1 MSERAWFRS
10 LYWRIAIGFVAF
22 LAALMVVQGA
32 VTVWFLARSSDA
44 VAGRSTLDLAALV
57 ASDLS
62 TAWSADEN
70 LDVDAYLREHYG
82 SHWRPVALVLPDGRM
97 FLSQPDA
104 DVPPLLRE
112 AALRRLTHRGSGPGR
127 GGGQGFGPGA
137 GLGPGPGLEARG
149 GRGPGRPA
157 AFYPVVVQDRVRAMV
172 LVPPNAPLA
181 VVIRQVAPVGMTIAA
196 LLVIIGTMLASVF
209 IFRPAHKRLGQLENA
224 ARRLGTGDAMA
235 RAPETGGDEIAA
247 VARAFNRMAADLNA
261 RAEALRAADHD
272 RRQLLADVSHELM
285 TPLTAIRG
293 YLETLAMVELEL
305 NADTRQRY
313 LGIVREE
320 TARLERLIG
329 DLMDLARLEAGGGA
343 LVRTE
348 IPVEELFRRVIER
361 HERDAG
367 LRQVTLTSRIDPA
380 SMTVHVDPVRVEQA
394 LQNLAANALRHTGSG
409 GSIELVAAS
418 RPDGTLLSVR
428 DTGEGIPAEHIGH
441 VVDRFYKADTSR
453 AGDQRGSGLGLSIV
467 KAIVERHGGRLTVR
481 SQEGLETVF
490 EIVLPCQPGDGRP
503 DAPKPLQYAGAK
515 AASPADASPCPVR
528 PSCRPAAS
536 ASVSSAHGSSAAGTG
551 GTAVVAPASALS

>member
-44 VAGRSTLDLAALV
+44 IAGRSTLDLAALV
-57 ASDLS
+57 ASDLG
-62 TAWSADEN
+62 TAWSVDEN
-70 LDVDAYLREHYG
+70 LDVETYLREHYG
-82 SHWRPVALVLPDGRM
+82 SHWRPVALVLPDGRVL
-97 FLSQPDA
+97 LSQPGA
-104 DVPPLLRE
+104 EVPPLLRE
-112 AALRRLTHRGSGPGR
+112 TALRRLMRSALRPGA
-127 GGGQGFGPGA
+127 GAGPGA
-137 GLGPGPGLEARG
+137 GLGPGRGGRQGLGPGAGLGPGMEGRG

-181 VVIRQVAPVGMTIAA
+181 LVIRQVAPVGLAIAA
-196 LLVIIGTMLASVF
+196 LLVLVGTMLASVF
-209 IFRPAHKRLGQLENA
+209 IFRPAHRRLGQLEEA
-224 ARRLGTGDAMA
+224 ARRLGTGDATA
-235 RAPETGGDEIAA
+235 RAPDSGGDEIAA
-247 VARAFNRMAADLNA
+247 VARAFNQMAADLSA
-261 RAEALRAADHD
+261 RAEALQTADHD

-293 YLETLAMVELEL
+293 YLETLAMAELAL

-348 IPVEELFRRVIER
+348 MPVNELFRRVIER

-367 LRQVTLTSRIDPA
+367 LKHVTLTSRITPP
-380 SMTVHVDPVRVEQA
+380 SITVHVDPVRMEQA
-394 LQNLAANALRHTGSG
+394 IQNLAANALRHTGSG
-409 GSIELVAAS
+409 GTVQLVAGVG
-418 RPDGTLLSVR
+418 PHTTLLSVR
-428 DTGEGIPAEHIGH
+428 DTGEGIPAAHISH
-441 VVDRFYKADTSR
+441 VFDRFYKADTSR

-467 KAIVERHGGRLTVR
+467 KAIIERHGGRITVR

-490 EIVLPCQPGDGRP
+490 EIELPRQP
-503 DAPKPLQYAGAK
+503 
-515 AASPADASPCPVR
+515 
-528 PSCRPAAS
+528 PSLSAAAS
-536 ASVSSAHGSSAAGTG
+536 ASAGGNQPLRDSS
-551 GTAVVAPASALS
+551 LRE

>member
-57 ASDLS
+57 ASDLGA
-62 TAWSADEN
+62 AWSADES
-70 LDVDAYLREHYG
+70 LDLEAYLKEHYS

-97 FLSQPDA
+97 FVSHPDA
-104 DVPPLLRE
+104 EVPPLLRD
-112 AALRRLTHRGSGPGR
+112 AALRRLTRRAMGPGGGPGTGAGVGPGSGMGRGPGMGPGR
-127 GGGQGFGPGA
+127 GGRQGFGPGA
-137 GLGPGPGLEARG
+137 GLGPGAGTELGG
-149 GRGPGRPA
+149 GRGAGRPA
-157 AFYPVVVQDRVRAMV
+157 AFFPVLVQDRVRAMV

-181 VVIRQVAPVGMTIAA
+181 VVIRQVAPVGLAIAA
-196 LLVIIGTMLASVF
+196 LLVLIGTTFASVF
-209 IFRPAHKRLGQLENA
+209 IFRPAHKRLGQLEEA
-224 ARRLGTGDAMA
+224 ARRFGIGDGTA

-247 VARAFNRMAADLNA
+247 VARAFNRMAADLSA
-261 RAEALRAADHD
+261 RAAALQAADHD

-293 YLETLAMVELEL
+293 YLETLAMAELDL

-361 HERDAG
+361 HEREAG
-367 LRQVTLTSRIDPA
+367 IKHVTLSSRIDPP
-380 SMTVHVDPVRVEQA
+380 SMTVQVDPVRMEQA

-409 GSIELVAAS
+409 ATIDLAACV
-418 RPDGTLLSVR
+418 RPDSVVLSVR
-428 DTGEGIPAEHIGH
+428 DTGEGIPAEHLGH
-441 VVDRFYKADTSR
+441 VFDRFYKADTSR
-453 AGDQRGSGLGLSIV
+453 AGDNRGSGLGLSIV
-467 KAIVERHGGRLTVR
+467 KAIVERHKGRITVR

-490 EIVLPCQPGDGRP
+490 DIVLPR
-503 DAPKPLQYAGAK
+503 
-515 AASPADASPCPVR
+515 
-528 PSCRPAAS
+528 
-536 ASVSSAHGSSAAGTG
+536 
-551 GTAVVAPASALS
+551 

>member
-32 VTVWFLARSSDA
+32 VTVWFLARSSDDI
-44 VAGRSTLDLAALV
+44 AGRSTVDLAALV
-57 ASDLS
+57 ASDLG

-70 LDVDAYLREHYG
+70 LDVEAYLREHYG

-97 FLSQPDA
+97 FLSQSDA
-104 DVPPLLRE
+104 DVPPALRE
-112 AALRRLTHRGSGPGR
+112 AALRRLTRSGPGAGMGPGRGGRPGSGPGAGMGPGR
-127 GGGQGFGPGA
+127 GGGPGLGPGA
-137 GLGPGPGLEARG
+137 GLGPGRGGGPGMGLGSGIDLGG
-149 GRGPGRPA
+149 GRGPRRSA
-157 AFYPVVVQDRVRAMV
+157 AFFPVVVQDRVRAIV
-172 LVPPNAPLA
+172 LIPPNAPLA
-181 VVIRQVAPVGMTIAA
+181 VVIRQVAPVGLTIAA
-196 LLVIIGTMLASVF
+196 LLVVIGTMFASVF
-209 IFRPAHKRLGQLENA
+209 IFRPAHKRLGQLEHA
-224 ARRLGTGDAMA
+224 ADRLGTGDATA

-247 VARAFNRMAADLNA
+247 VARAFNRMAADLSS

-293 YLETLAMVELEL
+293 YLETLSMAELEL
-305 NADTRQRY
+305 NVDTRQRY

-343 LVRTE
+343 LIRTE
-348 IPVEELFRRVIER
+348 ILVEELFRRVIER
-361 HERDAG
+361 HEREAG
-367 LRQVTLTSRIDPA
+367 LKHVTLTSRVDPP
-380 SMTVHVDPVRVEQA
+380 SMSVDVDPVRIEQA

-409 GSIELVAAS
+409 GRIELGACA
-418 RPDGTLLSVR
+418 RPDGAVLSVR
-428 DTGEGIPAEHIGH
+428 DTGEGIPAEHLGH
-441 VVDRFYKADTSR
+441 VFDRFYKADTSR

-467 KAIVERHGGRLTVR
+467 KAIIGRHGGRVTVR

-490 EIVLPCQPGDGRP
+490 DILLPRRDGE
-503 DAPKPLQYAGAK
+503 
-515 AASPADASPCPVR
+515 
-528 PSCRPAAS
+528 
-536 ASVSSAHGSSAAGTG
+536 
-551 GTAVVAPASALS
+551 

>member
-57 ASDLS
+57 ASDLG

-70 LDVDAYLREHYG
+70 LDVEAYLREHYS

-97 FLSQPDA
+97 FLSHPDA
-104 DVPPLLRE
+104 EVPPLLRE
-112 AALRRLTHRGSGPGR
+112 AALRRLTRRALVPGPGMGPGR
-127 GGGQGFGPGA
+127 GTGLGRGGRQGFGPGGGL
-137 GLGPGPGLEARG
+137 GLGPGMEAGG
-149 GRGPGRPA
+149 GRGAGRPV
-157 AFYPVVVQDRVRAMV
+157 AFFPVMVNNSVRAMV

-181 VVIRQVAPVGMTIAA
+181 VVIRQVAPVGLGIAA
-196 LLVIIGTMLASVF
+196 LLVIIGTTFASMF
-209 IFRPAHKRLGQLENA
+209 IFRPAHKRLGQLEDA
-224 ARRLGTGDAMA
+224 ARRLGIGDRTA

-247 VARAFNRMAADLNA
+247 VARAFNRMAADLSA
-261 RAEALRAADHD
+261 RAEALQTADHD

-293 YLETLAMVELEL
+293 YLETLAMAELDL

-348 IPVEELFRRVIER
+348 IRVEELFRRVIER
-361 HERDAG
+361 HHRDAG
-367 LRQVTLTSRIDPA
+367 IKHVTMTSRIDPP
-380 SMTVHVDPVRVEQA
+380 STTVNVDPVRMEQA

-409 GSIELVAAS
+409 ATIELEACQ
-418 RPDGTLLSVR
+418 RPDSVVLSVR

-441 VVDRFYKADTSR
+441 VFDRFYKADTSR
-453 AGDQRGSGLGLSIV
+453 AGDNRGSGLGLSIV
-467 KAIVERHGGRLTVR
+467 KAIVERHGGRITVR
-481 SQEGLETVF
+481 SQAGLETVF
-490 EIVLPCQPGDGRP
+490 DIVLPR
-503 DAPKPLQYAGAK
+503 
-515 AASPADASPCPVR
+515 
-528 PSCRPAAS
+528 
-536 ASVSSAHGSSAAGTG
+536 
-551 GTAVVAPASALS
+551 

>member
-44 VAGRSTLDLAALV
+44 IAGRSTLDLAALV
-57 ASDLS
+57 ASDLG
-62 TAWSADEN
+62 TAWSVDEN
-70 LDVDAYLREHYG
+70 LDVEAYLREHYG
-82 SHWRPVALVLPDGRM
+82 SHWRPVALVLPDGRVL
-97 FLSQPDA
+97 LSQPGA
-104 DVPPLLRE
+104 EVPPLLRE
-112 AALRRLTHRGSGPGR
+112 TALRRLIRSALRPGAGAGPGAGPGPGR
-127 GGGQGFGPGA
+127 GGRQGMGPGA
-137 GLGPGPGLEARG
+137 GL
-149 GRGPGRPA
+149 GPGRPA

-181 VVIRQVAPVGMTIAA
+181 VIIRQVAPVGLAIAA
-196 LLVIIGTMLASVF
+196 LLVLIGTMFASVF
-209 IFRPAHKRLGQLENA
+209 IFRPAHKRLGQLEEA
-224 ARRLGTGDAMA
+224 AKRLGTGDATA
-235 RAPETGGDEIAA
+235 RAPESGGDEIAA
-247 VARAFNRMAADLNA
+247 VARAFNRMAADLSA
-261 RAEALRAADHD
+261 RADALQTADHD

-293 YLETLAMVELEL
+293 YLETLAMAELAL

-348 IPVEELFRRVIER
+348 MPVDELFRRVIER

-367 LRQVTLTSRIDPA
+367 LKHVTLTSRITPP
-380 SMTVHVDPVRVEQA
+380 SITVHVDPVRMEQA
-394 LQNLAANALRHTGSG
+394 IQNLAANALRHTGSG
-409 GSIELVAAS
+409 GSIELVAGVG
-418 RPDGTLLSVR
+418 PDTTLLSVR
-428 DTGEGIPAEHIGH
+428 DTGEGIPAAHIGH
-441 VVDRFYKADTSR
+441 VFDRFYKADNSR

-467 KAIVERHGGRLTVR
+467 KAIVERHGGRITVR

-490 EIVLPCQPGDGRP
+490 EIELPRQPP
-503 DAPKPLQYAGAK
+503 
-515 AASPADASPCPVR
+515 SMPA
-528 PSCRPAAS
+528 AAS
-536 ASVSSAHGSSAAGTG
+536 ASTG
-551 GTAVVAPASALS
+551 GD

>member
-22 LAALMVVQGA
+22 LATLMVVQGA
-32 VTVWFLARSSDA
+32 VTVWFLARSSDT

-57 ASDLS
+57 ASDLG

-70 LDVDAYLREHYG
+70 LEVEAYLREHYG

-97 FLSQPDA
+97 FLSHPDA

-112 AALRRLTHRGSGPGR
+112 AALRRLTRR
-127 GGGQGFGPGA
+127 ALGPGA
-137 GLGPGPGLEARG
+137 GLGPGRGGGPGFGPGLGPGPGLEPGG
-149 GRGPGRPA
+149 GRGPRRPA
-157 AFYPVVVQDRVRAMV
+157 AFFPVVVHDRVRAMV

-181 VVIRQVAPVGMTIAA
+181 VVIRQVAPVGMAIAA
-196 LLVIIGTMLASVF
+196 LLVIIGTMFASVF
-209 IFRPAHKRLGQLENA
+209 IFRPAHRRLGQLEDA
-224 ARRLGTGDAMA
+224 ARRLGTGDATA

-247 VARAFNRMAADLNA
+247 VARAFNRMAADLSA

-293 YLETLAMVELEL
+293 YLETLAMAELEL

-348 IPVEELFRRVIER
+348 ILVEELFRRVIER

-367 LRQVTLTSRIDPA
+367 LKNATLTSHIDPP
-380 SMTVHVDPVRVEQA
+380 SMTVHVDPVRMEQA

-409 GSIELVAAS
+409 GRIEFGACA
-418 RPDGTLLSVR
+418 RPDSAVLSVR
-428 DTGEGIPAEHIGH
+428 DTGEGIPTEHIGH
-441 VVDRFYKADTSR
+441 VFDRFYKTDTSR

-467 KAIVERHGGRLTVR
+467 KAIVERHGGRVTVR

-490 EIVLPCQPGDGRP
+490 DIVLPRETGDGGFNTP
-503 DAPKPLQYAGAK
+503 
-515 AASPADASPCPVR
+515 
-528 PSCRPAAS
+528 
-536 ASVSSAHGSSAAGTG
+536 
-551 GTAVVAPASALS
+551 

>member
-32 VTVWFLARSSDA
+32 VTVWFLARSSDDI
-44 VAGRSTLDLAALV
+44 AGRSTLDLAALV
-57 ASDLS
+57 ASDIS
-62 TAWSADEN
+62 MAWSADET
-70 LDVDAYLREHYG
+70 LDIEAYLREHYG
-82 SHWRPVALVLPDGRM
+82 SHWRPVALVVPDGRM
-97 FLSQPDA
+97 FLSKPDA
-104 DVPPLLRE
+104 EVPPGLRE
-112 AALRRLTHRGSGPGR
+112 MALRRLTRAGMGPDSGLGRGRGGSQGSGRGGGQGLGPRGGMGPGR
-127 GGGQGFGPGA
+127 GGGPGMGP
-137 GLGPGPGLEARG
+137 GLGPGQGLDPGG
-149 GRGPGRPA
+149 GRGPRGLGVLI
-157 AFYPVVVQDRVRAMV
+157 PVVVQDRVRAMV

-181 VVIRQVAPVGMTIAA
+181 VVIRQVAPVGLAIAV
-196 LLVIIGTMLASVF
+196 LLVVIGTMFASVF
-209 IFRPAHKRLGQLENA
+209 IFRPAHKRLGQLEDA
-224 ARRLGTGDAMA
+224 ARRLGTGDATA

-247 VARAFNRMAADLNA
+247 VALTFNRMAADLSA
-261 RAEALRAADHD
+261 RAEALQAADHD

-293 YLETLAMVELEL
+293 YLETLAMAELEL

-313 LGIVREE
+313 LGVVREE

-343 LVRTE
+343 LVRTD
-348 IPVEELFRRVIER
+348 IRVEELFRRVIER

-367 LRQVTLTSRIDPA
+367 LKHVTLTSHIDPP
-380 SMTVHVDPVRVEQA
+380 SMSVDVDPVRMEQA

-409 GSIELVAAS
+409 GRVELDARA
-418 RPDGTLLSVR
+418 RPDGAVLSVR

-441 VVDRFYKADTSR
+441 VFDRFYKADTSR

-467 KAIVERHGGRLTVR
+467 KAIVERHGGSITVR

-490 EIVLPCQPGDGRP
+490 DIVLPRQTV
-503 DAPKPLQYAGAK
+503 DAG
-515 AASPADASPCPVR
+515 
-528 PSCRPAAS
+528 
-536 ASVSSAHGSSAAGTG
+536 
-551 GTAVVAPASALS
+551 